1 MAARNE
7 NGFRNTKS
15 KSGAF
20 SGRLDAK
27 TNARFT
33 RYCKTMNLNRTRLQ
47 NQIVNEWLD
56 RHEREMFDG
65 KTTDELIDL
74 LLKGG
79 REG

>member
-33 RYCKTMNLNRTRLQ
+33 TSCAKNAGEPPEIWTRT
-47 NQIVNEWLD
+47 E
-56 RHEREMFDG
+56 
-65 KTTDELIDL
+65 
-74 LLKGG
+74 
-79 REG
+79 